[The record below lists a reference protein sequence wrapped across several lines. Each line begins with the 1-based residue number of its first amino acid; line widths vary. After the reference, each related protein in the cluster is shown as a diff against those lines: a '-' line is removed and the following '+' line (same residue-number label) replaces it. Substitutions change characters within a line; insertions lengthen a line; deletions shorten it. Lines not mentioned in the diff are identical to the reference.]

1 MDFSLP
7 DGVLKLKEEARDWV
21 ENVLNP
27 MSTPLEEGWSSI
39 EWFTVLEELAK
50 AYATV
55 RLIAHTMNGLF
66 WRPILYFGTDEQ
78 KQHYLPK
85 LATGEIWAA
94 NSLTEPEAGTGKDI
108 NSKAV
113 KEGDD
118 YVLNGQK
125 WLITLFPGY
134 TKLIYAFAA
143 TEEGITSFLV
153 DAPRKGLV
161 LKPMEKMMGCVGPR
175 HYNVIYKDCRVP
187 ASNVLGE
194 KGKGLDVAFGMLH
207 LSRVSI
213 AFCCV
218 GLAQRMLDLAI
229 EYAKKRTTFGKLL
242 VKRQAIQ
249 NNVAQMGT
257 EIQAARLLAY
267 EAAWKFD
274 QGQDIVMEAAMAK
287 LFAEQVVTRVSEMAL
302 RIHGGI
308 GYTRAHPMERHS
320 NRGEYQRTYSVVD
333 NGNVKRKWS
342 LRGVPHS
349 DLPSVGGRSNLVLPG
364 RWLFFQKMR
373 LLAPLYSGVAKTA
386 SDMACK

>member
-7 DGVLKLKEEARDWV
+7 EEILKYKLEAKEWV
-21 ENVLNP
+21 ERVLDP
-27 MSTPLEEGWSSI
+27 LSVPLEEEERIPPELVEALRKGRFFGLTIPKEYGGQGWKAV
-39 EWFTVLEELAK
+39 EWFTVLEELSK

-66 WRPILYFGTDEQ
+66 WRPLLYFGTEEQ
-78 KQHYLPK
+78 RKKYLSK
-85 LATGEIWAA
+85 LASGEIWAA

-113 KEGDD
+113 QDGSD
-118 YVLNGQK
+118 YILNGQK
-125 WLITLFPGY
+125 WLITLFPDY

-143 TEEGITSFLV
+143 TEEGVTSFLV
-153 DAPRKGLV
+153 DVPTEGLI
-161 LKPMEKMMGCVGPR
+161 LKPMAKMMGCVGPR
-175 HYNVIYKDCRVP
+175 HFKVIYQNCRVP
-187 ASNVLGE
+187 ATNVLGQ

-218 GLAQRMLDLAI
+218 GLAQRMLDLAVD
-229 EYAKKRTTFGKLL
+229 YARKRTTFGKLIAQ
-242 VKRQAIQ
+242 RQAIQ
-249 NNVAQMGT
+249 NNLAQMAT

-274 QGQDIVMEAAMAK
+274 QGQDIVKEAAMSK

-308 GYTRAHPMERHS
+308 GYTKAYPMERHFRDVRS
-320 NRGEYQRTYSVVD
+320 FHFEEGTEEIQKLLISRFI
-333 NGNVKRKWS
+333 
-342 LRGVPHS
+342 LRS
-349 DLPSVGGRSNLVLPG
+349 
-364 RWLFFQKMR
+364 
-373 LLAPLYSGVAKTA
+373 
-386 SDMACK
+386 

>member
-7 DGVLKLKEEARDWV
+7 DHVLKLKQDARDWV

-27 MSTPLEEGWSSI
+27 MSTPLEQEERIPDELVEELRNGRFRFFGLTIPKEYGGEGWSAI

-66 WRPILYFGTDEQ
+66 WRPILYFGTEEQ
-78 KQHYLPK
+78 KKEYLPK

-113 KEGDD
+113 KDGDD

-125 WLITLFPGY
+125 WLITLFPGH
-134 TKLIYAFAA
+134 TKLIYAFAG

-229 EYAKKRTTFGKLL
+229 DYAKKRTTFGKLL
-242 VKRQAIQ
+242 AKRQAIQ

-274 QGQDIVMEAAMAK
+274 HGKDIVMDAAMAK

-308 GYTRAHPMERHS
+308 GYTRAYPMERHF
-320 NRGEYQRTYSVVD
+320 RD
-333 NGNVKRKWS
+333 A
-342 LRGVPHS
+342 
-349 DLPSVGGRSNLVLPG
+349 RSYHFEEGTEEIQKLLIA
-364 RWLFFQKMR
+364 RHLFK
-373 LLAPLYSGVAKTA
+373 
-386 SDMACK
+386 

>member
-1 MDFSLP
+1 M
-7 DGVLKLKEEARDWV
+7 
-21 ENVLNP
+21 
-27 MSTPLEEGWSSI
+27 
-39 EWFTVLEELAK
+39 
-50 AYATV
+50 
-55 RLIAHTMNGLF
+55 
-66 WRPILYFGTDEQ
+66 
-78 KQHYLPK
+78 
-85 LATGEIWAA
+85 
-94 NSLTEPEAGTGKDI
+94 
-108 NSKAV
+108 
-113 KEGDD
+113 
-118 YVLNGQK
+118 
-125 WLITLFPGY
+125 
-134 TKLIYAFAA
+134 
-143 TEEGITSFLV
+143 
-153 DAPRKGLV
+153 

-229 EYAKKRTTFGKLL
+229 DYAKKRTTFGKLL

-274 QGQDIVMEAAMAK
+274 QGQDIVKEAAMAK

-308 GYTRAHPMERHS
+308 GYTRAYPMERHF
-320 NRGEYQRTYSVVD
+320 RD
-333 NGNVKRKWS
+333 A
-342 LRGVPHS
+342 
-349 DLPSVGGRSNLVLPG
+349 RSYHFEEGTEEIQKLLIA
-364 RWLFFQKMR
+364 RHLFE
-373 LLAPLYSGVAKTA
+373 
-386 SDMACK
+386 

>member
-7 DGVLKLKEEARDWV
+7 DEILKTKTEAREWV
-21 ENVLNP
+21 ENVLDP
-27 MSTPLEEGWSSI
+27 LSKPLEEDEKLPDELVAALRKGRFFGLTIPKGYGGQGWSAV
-39 EWFTVLEELAK
+39 EWFPVLEELAK

-66 WRPILYFGTDEQ
+66 WRPILHFGTEEQ
-78 KQHYLPK
+78 KKKYLPK
-85 LATGEIWAA
+85 LASGEIWAA

-108 NSKAV
+108 NAKAQ
-113 KEGDD
+113 KDGDD
-118 YVLNGQK
+118 YILNGHK

-143 TEEGITSFLV
+143 TDEGITSFLI
-153 DAPRKGLV
+153 DLPCDGLV

-175 HYNVIYKDCRVP
+175 HYNVIYKNCRVP
-187 ASNVLGE
+187 AANILSE
-194 KGKGLDVAFGMLH
+194 KGKGLEVAFGMLH

-229 EYAKKRTTFGKLL
+229 AYAKKRTTFGKLL
-242 VKRQAIQ
+242 AKRQAIQ
-249 NNVAQMGT
+249 NNIAQMGT
-257 EIQAARLLAY
+257 EIQAARLLAF

-274 QGQDIVMEAAMAK
+274 QGMDIVKEAAMAK

-308 GYTRAHPMERHS
+308 GYTRAYPIERHFRDARS
-320 NRGEYQRTYSVVD
+320 YHFEEGTEEIQKLLISRYL
-333 NGNVKRKWS
+333 
-342 LRGVPHS
+342 LR
-349 DLPSVGGRSNLVLPG
+349 
-364 RWLFFQKMR
+364 
-373 LLAPLYSGVAKTA
+373 
-386 SDMACK
+386 

>member
-1 MDFSLP
+1 MNFSLP
-7 DGVLKLKEEARDWV
+7 DEILKYKQEAREWV

-27 MSTPLEEGWSSI
+27 LSKPLEEDEKLPDELVAELRKGQFFGLTIPKEYGGHGWSAV
-39 EWFTVLEELAK
+39 EWFPVLEELAK

-66 WRPILYFGTDEQ
+66 WRPILHFGTEEQ
-78 KQHYLPK
+78 KKKYLPE
-85 LATGEIWAA
+85 LASGEIWAA

-108 NSKAV
+108 NSKAQ
-113 KEGDD
+113 KDGDD
-118 YVLNGQK
+118 YILNGQK

-153 DAPRKGLV
+153 DLPCDGLV

-175 HYNVIYKDCRVP
+175 HYNVIYKNCRIP
-187 ASNVLGE
+187 AANILGE
-194 KGKGLDVAFGMLH
+194 KGKGLEVAFGMLH

-229 EYAKKRTTFGKLL
+229 SYAKKRTTFGKLL
-242 VKRQAIQ
+242 AKRQAIQ
-249 NNVAQMGT
+249 NNIAQMGT

-274 QGQDIVMEAAMAK
+274 KGLDIIKEAAMAK

-308 GYTRAHPMERHS
+308 GYTRAYPIERHFRDARS
-320 NRGEYQRTYSVVD
+320 YHFEEGTEEIQKLLISRYL
-333 NGNVKRKWS
+333 
-342 LRGVPHS
+342 LR
-349 DLPSVGGRSNLVLPG
+349 
-364 RWLFFQKMR
+364 
-373 LLAPLYSGVAKTA
+373 
-386 SDMACK
+386 

>member
-7 DGVLKLKEEARDWV
+7 DEILKYKNEAREWV
-21 ENVLNP
+21 ETVLDP
-27 MSTPLEEGWSSI
+27 LSKPLEEDEKLPEELVAELKKGRFFGLTIPQEYGGRGWSAV
-39 EWFTVLEELAK
+39 EWFPVLEELAK

-66 WRPILYFGTDEQ
+66 WRPILRFGTEEQ
-78 KQHYLPK
+78 KKKYLPQ
-85 LATGEIWAA
+85 LASGEIWAA

-108 NSKAV
+108 NSRAQKD
-113 KEGDD
+113 GND
-118 YVLNGQK
+118 YILNGHK

-153 DAPRKGLV
+153 DLPSDGLV

-175 HYNVIYKDCRVP
+175 HYNVIYKNCRVP
-187 ASNVLGE
+187 SANILGE
-194 KGKGLDVAFGMLH
+194 KGKGLEVAFGMLH

-229 EYAKKRTTFGKLL
+229 DYAKQRTTFGKLL
-242 VKRQAIQ
+242 AKRQAIQ
-249 NNVAQMGT
+249 NNIAQMGT

-274 QGQDIVMEAAMAK
+274 QGMDIVKEAAMAK
-287 LFAEQVVTRVSEMAL
+287 LFAEQVLTRVSEMAL

-308 GYTRAHPMERHS
+308 GYTRAYPIERHFRDARS
-320 NRGEYQRTYSVVD
+320 YHFEEGTEEIQKLLISRYL
-333 NGNVKRKWS
+333 
-342 LRGVPHS
+342 LR
-349 DLPSVGGRSNLVLPG
+349 
-364 RWLFFQKMR
+364 
-373 LLAPLYSGVAKTA
+373 
-386 SDMACK
+386 

>member
-7 DGVLKLKEEARDWV
+7 EKILQLKQEARAWV
-21 ENVLNP
+21 EDVLDP
-27 MSTPLEEGWSSI
+27 LSVPLEEEEKIPENLAEELRNGRLRFFGLTIPKEYGGEGWTAL
-39 EWFTVLEELAK
+39 EWFPVLEELAK

-66 WRPILYFGTDEQ
+66 WRPLLYFGTEEQ
-78 KQHYLPK
+78 KQRYLPK

-113 KEGDD
+113 KDGEE
-118 YVLNGQK
+118 YIINGKK
-125 WLITLFPGY
+125 WLISLFPGY
-134 TKLIYAFAA
+134 TQLIYAFAA

-153 DAPRKGLV
+153 DAPAKGLV

-175 HYNVIYKDCRVP
+175 HYHVIFKDCRVP
-187 ASNVLGE
+187 AASILGE
-194 KGKGLDVAFGMLH
+194 KGKGLDVAFDMLH

-213 AFCCV
+213 AFCEV

-229 EYAKKRTTFGKLL
+229 DYAKKRTTFGKLL
-242 VKRQAIQ
+242 AKRQAIQ
-249 NNVAQMGT
+249 NNIAQMGT

-274 QGQDIVMEAAMAK
+274 QGQNIVKEAAMAK
-287 LFAEQVVTRVSEMAL
+287 MYGEQVLTRVSEMAL

-308 GYTRAHPMERHS
+308 GYTKAYPLERHF
-320 NRGEYQRTYSVVD
+320 RD
-333 NGNVKRKWS
+333 A
-342 LRGVPHS
+342 
-349 DLPSVGGRSNLVLPG
+349 RSYHFEEG
-364 RWLFFQKMR
+364 TEEIQK
-373 LLAPLYSGVAKTA
+373 LLIARYLLK
-386 SDMACK
+386 

>member
-7 DGVLKLKEEARDWV
+7 DEIVKYKNEAREWV
-21 ENVLNP
+21 ENVLDP
-27 MSTPLEEGWSSI
+27 LSKPLEEDEKLPDELVAELKKGRFFGLTIPKEYGGQGWSAV
-39 EWFTVLEELAK
+39 EWFPVLEELAK

-66 WRPILYFGTDEQ
+66 WRPILHFGTEEQ
-78 KQHYLPK
+78 KKKYLPL
-85 LATGEIWAA
+85 LASGEIWAA

-108 NSKAV
+108 NSKAR
-113 KEGDD
+113 KDGDD
-118 YVLNGQK
+118 YILNGHK

-143 TEEGITSFLV
+143 TEEGITSFLI
-153 DAPRKGLV
+153 DLPCEGLV

-175 HYNVIYKDCRVP
+175 HFNVIYKNCRVP
-187 ASNVLGE
+187 AANILGE
-194 KGKGLDVAFGMLH
+194 KGKGLEVAFGMLH

-229 EYAKKRTTFGKLL
+229 DYARQRTTFGKLL
-242 VKRQAIQ
+242 AKRQAIQ
-249 NNVAQMGT
+249 NNIAQMGT

-274 QGQDIVMEAAMAK
+274 QGMDIVKEAAMAK
-287 LFAEQVVTRVSEMAL
+287 LFAEQVLTRVSEMAL

-308 GYTRAHPMERHS
+308 GYTRAYPIERHFRDARS
-320 NRGEYQRTYSVVD
+320 FHFEEGTEEIQKLLISRYL
-333 NGNVKRKWS
+333 
-342 LRGVPHS
+342 LR
-349 DLPSVGGRSNLVLPG
+349 
-364 RWLFFQKMR
+364 
-373 LLAPLYSGVAKTA
+373 
-386 SDMACK
+386 

>member
-1 MDFSLP
+1 MNFSLP
-7 DGVLKLKEEARDWV
+7 ERILKLKAEARDWV

-27 MSTPLEEGWSSI
+27 LSAPLEEEERIPDALVEELRKGQFRFFGLTIPKEYGGEGWTAT

-50 AYATV
+50 AYATI

-66 WRPILYFGTDEQ
+66 WRPLLYFGTEEQ

-113 KEGDD
+113 RDGDD
-118 YVLNGQK
+118 YILNGRK

-153 DAPRKGLV
+153 DAPCEGLI

-213 AFCCV
+213 AFCEV
-218 GLAQRMLDLAI
+218 GLAQKMLDLAI
-229 EYAKKRTTFGKLL
+229 DYAKKRSTFGKLL
-242 VKRQAIQ
+242 AKRQVIQ
-249 NNVAQMGT
+249 NNIAQMGT

-274 QGQDIVMEAAMAK
+274 QGQNIVKEAAMAK
-287 LFAEQVVTRVSEMAL
+287 LFAEQVLTRVSEMAL

-308 GYTRAHPMERHS
+308 GYTKAYPLERHF
-320 NRGEYQRTYSVVD
+320 RD
-333 NGNVKRKWS
+333 A
-342 LRGVPHS
+342 
-349 DLPSVGGRSNLVLPG
+349 RSFHFEEG
-364 RWLFFQKMR
+364 TEEIQK
-373 LLAPLYSGVAKTA
+373 LLISRYFLK
-386 SDMACK
+386 

>member
-7 DGVLKLKEEARDWV
+7 ERILLLKEEARDWV

-27 MSTPLEEGWSSI
+27 LSGPLEEEERVPEELVEELRNGRFRFFGLTIPKEYGGEGWTAT

-66 WRPILYFGTDEQ
+66 WRPLLYFGTEEQ

-108 NSKAV
+108 NSKAARD
-113 KEGDD
+113 GDD
-118 YVLNGQK
+118 YILNGHK

-134 TKLIYAFAA
+134 TKLIYAFAG

-153 DAPRKGLV
+153 DVPRKGLV
-161 LKPMEKMMGCVGPR
+161 LEPMEKMMGCVGPR
-175 HYNVIYKDCRVP
+175 HYNVIYRDCRVP

-213 AFCCV
+213 AFCEV

-229 EYAKKRTTFGKLL
+229 DYAKKRSTFGKLL
-242 VKRQAIQ
+242 AKRQAIQ
-249 NNVAQMGT
+249 NNIAQMGT

-274 QGQDIVMEAAMAK
+274 QGQDIVKEAAMAK
-287 LFAEQVVTRVSEMAL
+287 LFAEQVLTRVSEMAL

-308 GYTRAHPMERHS
+308 GYTKAYPLERHF
-320 NRGEYQRTYSVVD
+320 RD
-333 NGNVKRKWS
+333 A
-342 LRGVPHS
+342 
-349 DLPSVGGRSNLVLPG
+349 RSFHFEEG
-364 RWLFFQKMR
+364 TEEIQK
-373 LLAPLYSGVAKTA
+373 LLISRYFLK
-386 SDMACK
+386 

>member
-7 DGVLKLKEEARDWV
+7 DEILKYKNEAREWV

-27 MSTPLEEGWSSI
+27 LSKPLEEDEKLPDELVAELKKGRFFGLTIPKEYGGQGWSAV
-39 EWFTVLEELAK
+39 EWFPVLEELAK

-66 WRPILYFGTDEQ
+66 WRPILYFGTEEQ
-78 KQHYLPK
+78 KKKYLPK
-85 LATGEIWAA
+85 LASGEIWAA

-108 NSKAV
+108 NSKAQ
-113 KEGDD
+113 KDGDD
-118 YVLNGQK
+118 YILNGHK

-143 TEEGITSFLV
+143 TEEGITSFLIDV
-153 DAPRKGLV
+153 PCDGLV

-175 HYNVIYKDCRVP
+175 HYNVSYKNCRVP
-187 ASNVLGE
+187 TANILGE

-218 GLAQRMLDLAI
+218 GLAQRMLDLAVD
-229 EYAKKRTTFGKLL
+229 YAKKRTTFGKLL
-242 VKRQAIQ
+242 AKRQAIQ
-249 NNVAQMGT
+249 NNIAQMGT

-274 QGQDIVMEAAMAK
+274 QGMDIVKEAAMAK

-308 GYTRAHPMERHS
+308 GYTRAYPMERHF
-320 NRGEYQRTYSVVD
+320 RD
-333 NGNVKRKWS
+333 A
-342 LRGVPHS
+342 
-349 DLPSVGGRSNLVLPG
+349 RSYHFEEG
-364 RWLFFQKMR
+364 TEEIQK
-373 LLAPLYSGVAKTA
+373 LLISRYLLQ
-386 SDMACK
+386 

>member
-7 DGVLKLKEEARDWV
+7 DKVLKLKQEARDWV

-27 MSTPLEEGWSSI
+27 MSMPLEEEERIPDELVEELRNGRFRFFGLTIPKEYGGEGWRAI

-66 WRPILYFGTDEQ
+66 WRPILYFGTEEQ

-108 NSKAV
+108 NSKATRD
-113 KEGDD
+113 GDD
-118 YVLNGQK
+118 YVLNGHK
-125 WLITLFPGY
+125 WLITLFPNY

-229 EYAKKRTTFGKLL
+229 DYAKKRTTFGKLL

-274 QGQDIVMEAAMAK
+274 HGQDIVMEAAMAK

-308 GYTRAHPMERHS
+308 GYTSAYPMERHF
-320 NRGEYQRTYSVVD
+320 RDT
-333 NGNVKRKWS
+333 
-342 LRGVPHS
+342 
-349 DLPSVGGRSNLVLPG
+349 RSYHFEEGTEEIQKLLIA
-364 RWLFFQKMR
+364 RHLFK
-373 LLAPLYSGVAKTA
+373 
-386 SDMACK
+386 

>member
-7 DGVLKLKEEARDWV
+7 DEILKYKNEAREWV
-21 ENVLNP
+21 ETVLDP
-27 MSTPLEEGWSSI
+27 LSKPLEEDEKLPDELVAELKKGRFFGLTIPQEYGGQGWSAVQ
-39 EWFTVLEELAK
+39 WFPVLEELAK

-66 WRPILYFGTDEQ
+66 WRPIHHFGTEEQ
-78 KQHYLPK
+78 KKKYLSK
-85 LATGEIWAA
+85 LASGEIWAA

-108 NSKAV
+108 NCKAH
-113 KEGDD
+113 KDGDD
-118 YVLNGQK
+118 YILNGHK

-153 DAPRKGLV
+153 DLPCDGLV

-175 HYNVIYKDCRVP
+175 HYNVIYKNCRVP
-187 ASNVLGE
+187 AANILGE
-194 KGKGLDVAFGMLH
+194 KGQGLEVAFGMLH

-229 EYAKKRTTFGKLL
+229 DYAKQRTTFGKLL
-242 VKRQAIQ
+242 AKRQAIQ
-249 NNVAQMGT
+249 NNIAQMGT
-257 EIQAARLLAY
+257 EIQAARLLAF

-274 QGQDIVMEAAMAK
+274 QGMDIVKEAAMSK
-287 LFAEQVVTRVSEMAL
+287 LFAEQVLTRVSEMAL

-308 GYTRAHPMERHS
+308 GYTKAYPLERHF
-320 NRGEYQRTYSVVD
+320 RD
-333 NGNVKRKWS
+333 A
-342 LRGVPHS
+342 
-349 DLPSVGGRSNLVLPG
+349 RSYHFEEG
-364 RWLFFQKMR
+364 TEEIQK
-373 LLAPLYSGVAKTA
+373 LLISRYLLK
-386 SDMACK
+386 